1 MQVPTNYKMGSG
13 LAGAIMGQQTAL
25 EQEKMG
31 LENLYKGMEMPGN
44 ILKAEE
50 QTRLLNDPKYL
61 EQKTAN
67 TLIEL
72 SNQYDASQIQQSLN
86 TIGRFKIQLD
96 AAKGDPAKTQ
106 QLVEQGIAALKLDP
120 TAAEY
125 ARREPYKFIDQMI
138 SGHEAVLARTG
149 GAKYAGDMAKQELIG
164 QQHMDVQNAAD
175 KAALQRANL
184 TAGASLQGQQYAA
197 DRAVMIQA
205 AGLAKNAE
213 DNAAKYAT
221 LLQKI
226 EPGAIDKQLAA
237 KIKAANPELAGVDD
251 NSLRDTLAA
260 QLKYYQNEA
269 QRYKA
274 YLPPMGNV
282 PASETPPPVKGGE
295 RRSLDSFDPSAQPQK
310 PAPAP
315 VAAPVQPVPVAA
327 TPQATPTPAP
337 VPTQQPTQ
345 APQPTAVEQASQVPT
360 QRVFGGQQQINPVM
374 LGESSS
380 GYLPRGGQQTLHD
393 RTAQRKQAQVDML
406 KRQFAEA
413 TLEVSKWESRTN
425 YPYGRTKLAEAQQAL
440 EEARTKLSALQ

>member
-1 MQVPTNYKMGSG
+1 MGSG

-72 SNQYDASQIQQSLN
+72 GNQYDTNQIQQSLN

-120 TAAEY
+120 TAADY
-125 ARREPYKFIDQMI
+125 ARREPYKFVDQMI

-149 GAKYAGDMAKQELIG
+149 GAKYAGDMAKQELVG
-164 QQHMDVQNAAD
+164 QQQMDVAKLQRESAERVAGIGANAQYAGMKYTAD
-175 KAALQRANL
+175 KN
-184 TAGASLQGQQYAA
+184 
-197 DRAVMIQA
+197 
-205 AGLAKNAE
+205 
-213 DNAAKYAT
+213 
-221 LLQKI
+221 
-226 EPGAIDKQLAA
+226 
-237 KIKAANPELAGVDD
+237 
-251 NSLRDTLAA
+251 
-260 QLKYYQNEA
+260 NEA
-269 QRYKA
+269 QLAVLANQERQRITALDEEIRKLTPSVVDQSVA
-274 YLPPMGNV
+274 RKLNKELTAEEKQAQSRLESLKQERADAVILRDWYLGKSKHAP
-282 PASETPPPVKGGE
+282 ETPPPVKGGE

>member
-1 MQVPTNYKMGSG
+1 MNSNFE
-13 LAGAIMGQQTAL
+13 LAGPLAGLFGGIQQGQEEERQRLANVYQDLQNQRYGGMTPNEVAKSNLEGAL
-25 EQEKMG
+25 ATGKLEGGYVPEAVKAAVGEQQAKAQEFDLEKG
-31 LENLYKGMEMPGN
+31 
-44 ILKAEE
+44 
-50 QTRLLNDPKYL
+50 
-61 EQKTAN
+61 
-67 TLIEL
+67 L
-72 SNQYDASQIQQSLN
+72 SNI
-86 TIGRFKIQLD
+86 
-96 AAKGDPAKTQ
+96 
-106 QLVEQGIAALKLDP
+106 E
-120 TAAEY
+120 
-125 ARREPYKFIDQMI
+125 
-138 SGHEAVLARTG
+138 LART
-149 GAKYAGDMAKQELIG
+149 ALDAGMAPDAVAQRFNVNLDTPFGQAYLKDPHGTLDHVYDKMIKRRSDTVKQRQAVEL
-164 QQHMDVQNAAD
+164 QNLKDDAD
-175 KAALQRANL
+175 LKRTQLS
-184 TAGASLQGQQYAA
+184 ASTLLQGQKYAA
-197 DRAVMIQA
+197 DRAVMVQA

-282 PASETPPPVKGGE
+282 PASETPPPVKGGK

-327 TPQATPTPAP
+327 TPQATPTPEP

-345 APQPTAVEQASQVPT
+345 APQPTAVEQVSQVPT
-360 QRVFGGQQQINPVM
+360 QRVFGRQQQINPVM

-380 GYLPRGGQQTLHD
+380 GYLPRGGQQILHD

-413 TLEVSKWESRTN
+413 TLEVSKWEGRTH
-425 YPYGRTKLAEAQQAL
+425 YPYGRAKLTEAQQAL